1 MAEQA
6 TATAQKK
13 GGFFEFVERVGNKVP
28 HPVLMFLYL
37 IIGLMILSHILFL
50 FGVSVTDE
58 VITPVPLQQLGNLRD
73 ALGGSVVPYN
83 PYTSEVVEIPEF
95 IVQEQTFAVRS
106 LLTSEGIRHFFVSF
120 LPNFSGFTVIGV
132 TFLAMLGAGVAEQA
146 GLMNALIR
154 KLVAAT
160 PAGLL
165 TFMMVFVGVIS
176 SLASDAGYL
185 ILIPLAAAAFASVGR
200 HPLVGL
206 SAAFA
211 GVAAIFTVNLAPVA
225 IDAMLTEI
233 TNEAIALVGGAPISL
248 VANLYFNIASSF
260 ILAIVATIVAE
271 RVIAPR
277 LGTWD
282 PAQGQA
288 DTAATEQE
296 IDRELEA
303 RGLRAALW
311 GFLAVLG
318 PVVVLTVIPGAP
330 LRRPDGQVGGNLPLI
345 DSLLFII
352 TLFFLVSGIAFG
364 RVVGTIKSSADVI
377 AKASKTF
384 AGLGGMVLMF
394 LMISQF
400 IAFFNYTN
408 LPTVIAVNLA
418 GILKELD
425 IGALPL
431 LMLMTVVIV
440 LLDFIMPGAV
450 PKWAIFAPIFV
461 PLFIRLGVAPQSVLA
476 AYRIGDSPVN
486 PITPLMVYLPFI
498 LTVAQRYQ
506 KDAGIGT
513 LIALMIPYTVIIAVA
528 WLILLAIWFL
538 INIPLGPGYLPQ
550 AASLMSLMGGL

>member
-1 MAEQA
+1 MATEAAAAPGQ
-6 TATAQKK
+6 QP
-13 GGFFEFVERVGNKVP
+13 GFFGWIERVGNRVP

-37 IIGLMILSHILFL
+37 IIGLMALSHILYL
-50 FGVSVTDE
+50 LGVSVTDE
-58 VITPVPLQQLGNLRD
+58 IITPVPLQQLADLRD

-95 IVQEQTFAVRS
+95 IVEEQTIAVRS
-106 LLTSEGIRHFFVSF
+106 LLTREGLRHLFVSF

-154 KLVAAT
+154 RLVAVT

-165 TFMMVFVGVIS
+165 TFSMVFVGVLS

-211 GVAAIFTVNLAPVA
+211 GVASIFTVNLVPVA

-233 TNEAIALVGGAPISL
+233 TNEAIALAGGQPISI

-260 ILAIVATIVAE
+260 ILAVVATLVAE
-271 RVIAPR
+271 RVVAPR
-277 LGTWD
+277 LGRWD
-282 PAQGQA
+282 PAQGQEEPEA
-288 DTAATEQE
+288 QQE
-296 IDRELEA
+296 IDPALEA
-303 RGLRAALW
+303 RGLRWALW

-318 PVVVLTVIPGAP
+318 LVALLTVIPGAP

-364 RVVGTIKSSADVI
+364 RAVGTIKGSADVI

-400 IAFFNYTN
+400 IAFFNYSN

-418 GILKELD
+418 GALQGLA
-425 IGALPL
+425 IGPLPL
-431 LMLMTVVIV
+431 LILMTVC
-440 LLDFIMPGAV
+440 G
-450 PKWAIFAPIFV
+450 
-461 PLFIRLGVAPQSVLA
+461 SC
-476 AYRIGDSPVN
+476 SPC
-486 PITPLMVYLPFI
+486 
-498 LTVAQRYQ
+498 RRC
-506 KDAGIGT
+506 
-513 LIALMIPYTVIIAVA
+513 
-528 WLILLAIWFL
+528 
-538 INIPLGPGYLPQ
+538 
-550 AASLMSLMGGL
+550 